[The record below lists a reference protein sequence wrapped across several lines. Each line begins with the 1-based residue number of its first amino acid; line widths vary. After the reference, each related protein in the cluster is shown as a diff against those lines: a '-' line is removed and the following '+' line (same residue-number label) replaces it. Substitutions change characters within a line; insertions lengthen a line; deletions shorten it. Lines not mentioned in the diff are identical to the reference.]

1 MKIVITTQIREN
13 YSDTDVPYWKCKGG
27 DVYVIA
33 NAVEGFDYSGSPI
46 RDVIESCNSHF
57 EEFVIGF
64 TNMDDDAV
72 VCDPWE
78 SPWMITVDGD
88 NIIASRTTVNDEY
101 NFMNQLV
108 ASKEEQYRMLTGGDR
123 ADYRVIYVM
132 RNGDRVNYADVNN
145 YIQAQQAIAV

>member
-33 NAVEGFDYSGSPI
+33 DVRDESDYNDLRI
-46 RDVIESCNSHF
+46 RDLIESRNSHF
-57 EEFVIGF
+57 EEFVVGF
-64 TNMDDDAV
+64 AVMDDNAD

-88 NIIASRTTVNDEY
+88 NIIASRNTMNDEY
-101 NFMNQLV
+101 HFMNSLV
-108 ASKEEQYRMLTGGDR
+108 ASMEEQYRMLTCGGR
-123 ADYRVIYVM
+123 EDYHITYVM
-132 RNGDRVNYADVNN
+132 RNGDRVSYVDVDD
-145 YIQAQQAIAV
+145 YMQAQQAAV